1 MIRKSLIALAA
12 VASLA
17 GFAGSANATTIH
29 LGFNGYYKP
38 VTYNCFWKVK
48 TIKVVKY
55 DYYGHPFVTWK
66 KIRVKVCPH
75 YGY

>member
-12 VASLA
+12 VATLA
-17 GFAGSANATTIH
+17 GVSGSANATNLYLSYGKH
-29 LGFNGYYKP
+29 YAP

-66 KIRVKVCPH
+66 KIRVKVCPS